1 MSGWCGRH
9 QRTDCRHGSLKR
21 PTRVTHTAPC
31 TPPPR
36 ERGTG
41 IVLLLTPCASCRIV
55 YLPGLEEED
64 VNVDEIIRD
73 GQIMLQ
79 L

>member
-1 MSGWCGRH
+1 
-9 QRTDCRHGSLKR
+9 
-21 PTRVTHTAPC
+21 
-31 TPPPR
+31 
-36 ERGTG
+36 
-41 IVLLLTPCASCRIV
+41 VLLLTPCASCRIV